1 MKASGSMNLKKQDG
15 GRGCAS
21 EQPLLKSTVYS
32 DFREK
37 AEFKERFDSYFHF
50 APAT

>member
-1 MKASGSMNLKKQDG
+1 MNLKKQDG
-15 GRGCAS
+15 RHGCAS